1 VLPKNPHPKV
11 FMSIYYNNK
20 QKKVG
25 IAKELM
31 NITIFCKEDGDI
43 LATNCEEGMEKTF
56 VTATSLAMFFF
67 FKFCFISFPLILG
80 TSFQYL
86 N

>member
-1 VLPKNPHPKV
+1 
-11 FMSIYYNNK
+11 MSIYYNNK

-31 NITIFCKEDGDI
+31 NITIFCKEEDEKGNI

-56 VTATSLAMFFF
+56 VTTTSMAMVFFS
-67 FKFCFISFPLILG
+67 KFCFISFPLILG

>member
-1 VLPKNPHPKV
+1 
-11 FMSIYYNNK
+11 MSIYYNNK

-43 LATNCEEGMEKTF
+43 LATNCEEGMEKN
-56 VTATSLAMFFF
+56 LLLLHHWRCFFF
-67 FKFCFISFPLILG
+67 SSFVLFPFL
-80 TSFQYL
+80 
-86 N
+86 

>member
-1 VLPKNPHPKV
+1 
-11 FMSIYYNNK
+11 MSIYYNNK

-43 LATNCEEGMEKTF
+43 LATNCEEGMVQFGMVLEF
-56 VTATSLAMFFF
+56 Y
-67 FKFCFISFPLILG
+67 P
-80 TSFQYL
+80 
-86 N
+86 